1 MSLTPQSAR
10 QHIHPSMQRIFRS
23 GISYLEGAAWRRYLV
38 LFLVGF
44 LLRLPVLFLALA
56 NPARVIPPGD
66 APGYYQ
72 LAINL
77 LGHGVFS
84 QSSVAPFSPDVFRTP
99 GYPLFLALI
108 FFFTGSSN
116 LAVVFAQSLL
126 HAVTGLVI
134 VRLGEKVLGSL
145 RIGVIGCVLW
155 MVAPLPAVFAGL
167 LLSEILFTAFF
178 LVLLLVLTETRLVYS
193 AFGGALLGAAI
204 LIRPIGIFLWP
215 SLIPALCLGVGWRR
229 AMAKCALFSV
239 MVAAVIAPWLYRN
252 NCIFGRPILATVQ
265 GANLL
270 YYNAAGYITWRDD
283 LTLKEAGEVATKYYQ
298 QYLAETGLHP
308 VTEVEQSDA
317 MFSAAMRMLLADPL
331 RAIWFNG
338 LNSLNGLRPG
348 ASYFIMYLEPGKI
361 NPDSVT
367 NGELSP
373 AISNIGQPEI
383 LLVTVVLSVF
393 YGLLYLLSAIGF
405 LQLLRYRKC
414 LALALLV
421 VPCILLMYIPGL
433 ASNARFRIPIEPI
446 LCLLAALALCK
457 AIPSLH
463 EHFSK
468 RIPIPLS

>member
-1 MSLTPQSAR
+1 
-10 QHIHPSMQRIFRS
+10 MQRIFRS
-23 GISYLEGAAWRRYLV
+23 GISYLAGAAWRRYLV
-38 LFLVGF
+38 LFLLGF
-44 LLRLPVLFLALA
+44 LLRLPVLFLALT
-56 NPARVIPPGD
+56 NPARAIPPGD

-77 LGHGVFS
+77 FQHGVFS
-84 QSSVAPFSPDVFRTP
+84 PSPAAPFQPDPFRTP

-108 FFFTGSSN
+108 FFLAGSST

-134 VRLGEKVLGSL
+134 VRLGEKALGSL

-155 MVAPLPAVFAGL
+155 MIAPLPAVFAGL

-193 AFGGALLGAAI
+193 ALGGTLLGAAI
-204 LIRPIGIFLWP
+204 LIRPIGIFVWP
-215 SLIPALCLGVGWRR
+215 SLIPALCLGTGWRR
-229 AMAKCALFSV
+229 AIAKCTLFSA

-252 NCIFGRPILATVQ
+252 YLIFGRVTLETVQ
-265 GANLL
+265 SNLL
-270 YYNAAGYITWRDD
+270 YYNAAGYITWRDG
-283 LTLKEAGEVATKYYQ
+283 LTLGEARDAATRYYQ
-298 QYLAETGLHP
+298 QYLAEKGLHP
-308 VTEVEQSDA
+308 ATAAEESDA
-317 MFSAAMRMLLADPL
+317 MYSAAMRMLLADPF
-331 RAIWFNG
+331 RAIWFNA

-348 ASYFIMYLEPGKI
+348 ASYLIMYLELGKI

-393 YGLLYLLSAIGF
+393 YGLLYLLSAIGI
-405 LQLLRYRKC
+405 LQLLWERKWM
-414 LALALLV
+414 ALALLV
-421 VPCILLMYIPGL
+421 VPCILIMYIPAL

-457 AIPSLH
+457 AIPSFL
-463 EHFSK
+463 EYFSK
-468 RIPIPLS
+468 RTPLSQ

>member
-1 MSLTPQSAR
+1 
-10 QHIHPSMQRIFRS
+10 MQRIFRS
-23 GISYLEGAAWRRYLV
+23 GISFLGSAAWRRYLV
-38 LFLVGF
+38 LFLLGF
-44 LLRLPVLFLALA
+44 LLRLPVIFLAFA
-56 NPARVIPPGD
+56 NPARAIPPGD

-72 LAINL
+72 LGINL
-77 LGHGVFS
+77 FQHGVFS
-84 QSSVAPFSPDVFRTP
+84 PSSATPFQPDAFRTP

-108 FFFTGSSN
+108 FFLAGSST

-155 MVAPLPAVFAGL
+155 MIAPLPAIFAGL

-204 LIRPIGIFLWP
+204 LIRPIGIFIWP
-215 SLIPALCLGVGWRR
+215 SLIPALCLGIGWRR
-229 AMAKCALFSV
+229 AIAKCALFSA

-252 NCIFGRPILATVQ
+252 YLNFGNPTLATVQ
-265 GANLL
+265 GGNLL
-270 YYNAAGYITWRDD
+270 YYNAAGYIAWRDG
-283 LTLKEAGEVATKYYQ
+283 LNLGEARDVASRYYQ

-308 VTEVEQSDA
+308 ATEVEESDA
-317 MFSAAMRMLLADPL
+317 MSSAAIRMLLADPL
-331 RAIWFNG
+331 RGIWFNA

-348 ASYFIMYLEPGKI
+348 ASYFIMYLEPGII
-361 NPDSVT
+361 NSDSLT

-373 AISNIGQPEI
+373 AISNINRPEI
-383 LLVTVVLSVF
+383 LLVTVILSVF
-393 YGLLYLLSAIGF
+393 YGLLYLLSAISI
-405 LQLLRYRKC
+405 LQLLWYRKWM
-414 LALALLV
+414 ALALLV
-421 VPCILLMYIPGL
+421 VPCVLIMYIPGL

-446 LCLLAALALCK
+446 LCLLAAWALCM
-457 AIPSLH
+457 AIPSFL

-468 RIPIPLS
+468 RTPLSQ